1 MAQAEEWRASGTAG
15 ATAGRVRVDNH
26 IAGFSFNNRRGW
38 RRQRRGFVVV
48 VADYDDVVRPAGA
61 QVPARRSMAAM
72 VRP

>member
-15 ATAGRVRVDNH
+15 ATAGSVRVDNH

-48 VADYDDVVRPAGA
+48 VDYDDVVRLDGA
-61 QVPARRSMAAM
+61 QVPAQRSMAAM